1 MTVRVIAEIGNP
13 VLREVSAPIDD
24 PTAPDTVALLRDLSD
39 TLTAFRKQTG
49 YGRGIAAPQIDVPK
63 RAVFIR
69 MPDGREFAMV
79 NPKITWQSAET
90 FEVWDACFSYF
101 TIFFRVRRA
110 RHVTVEYQDTS
121 GAAHVVEASDDLA
134 ELMQHELE
142 HLDGRLAIDLVT
154 DPRTFCSLAEYQ
166 KRHERPAG

>member
-1 MTVRVIAEIGNP
+1 MTAREIAQIGNP
-13 VLREVSAPIDD
+13 ILRQVAAPISD
-24 PTAPDTVALLRDLSD
+24 PTAPETIALLQDLGD
-39 TLTAFRKQTG
+39 TLTWFRKQTG
-49 YGRGIAAPQIDVPK
+49 YGRGIAAPQIAVAK

-79 NPKITWQSAET
+79 NPTITWQSEET

-101 TIFFRVRRA
+101 TLFFKVRRA
-110 RHVTVEYQDTS
+110 RYVRVTYQDTA
-121 GAAHVVEASDDLA
+121 GRTHTIDASDDLA

-154 DPRTFCSLAEYQ
+154 DPRTFCAVSEYQ
-166 KRHERPAG
+166 QRYEGRPA